1 MNHGLCWLGVAKN
14 RLQRVSHLQNL
25 SSLAVLDVSDN
36 KMSRCPNQQHRRI
49 CFRSAQLPVE
59 VSYNKYIYIYIAI
72 LRLDGLHGLPSLK
85 ALIAARNEIAILEGL
100 TPKKIQCWRR
110 SFCHTTTW
118 SHSLSQAGR

>member
-59 VSYNKYIYIYIAI
+59 VSYNKYIYIYSHPEAGWSSWPSK
-72 LRLDGLHGLPSLK
+72 LESLDCCT
-85 ALIAARNEIAILEGL
+85 E
-100 TPKKIQCWRR
+100 
-110 SFCHTTTW
+110 
-118 SHSLSQAGR
+118 